1 MVRSVENNYQADV
14 CVKIKLMKNIYNDLH
29 NVMGSKIWFEIMY
42 QISFQ
47 LPMKVTHDYGM
58 RFVTSFVPLQ
68 IKTQK

>member
-1 MVRSVENNYQADV
+1 
-14 CVKIKLMKNIYNDLH
+14 MKNIYNDLH

-58 RFVTSFVPLQ
+58 RFVRSLASLQ
-68 IKTQK
+68 IKAQN

>member
-1 MVRSVENNYQADV
+1 
-14 CVKIKLMKNIYNDLH
+14 
-29 NVMGSKIWFEIMY
+29 MGSKIWFEIMY

-68 IKTQK
+68 IKAQN